1 MAVKEDGVEVVEAAA
16 GVRGSY
22 LTSSIVAV
30 ICFNRLPGGRFI
42 GQPFLGKD
50 RFPIPSNY
58 SVPRFG
64 SMKDLFEKSSQE
76 VIRHTTPLADRM
88 RPQRLEDFVGQE
100 HLLAPGKALFEAVQ
114 KGDLTSMI
122 LWGPPGSG
130 KTTLAHLLAKAMQAD
145 FYTLSAV
152 SSGVAEV
159 RKVLEKA
166 ANNRQLGKRTV
177 LFIDEIHRFNKAQ
190 QDALL
195 HRVEDGTIT
204 LIGATTENPSFE
216 IISPLL
222 SRCQVYTLKPLN
234 EGALARIIDRAL
246 AADAQLRKA
255 NVELSEDTRRA
266 LIQLAAGDGRA
277 ALSALEL
284 AVKLAPVSKDGKR
297 HLTVEH
303 LREAV
308 QKKPLI
314 YDRAGDY
321 HYDTISAFIKSVRG
335 GDPNA
340 ALHYLARMLE
350 AGEDPKFIARRLII
364 LASEDIGNADP
375 LALILATS
383 AFTAVTYIGLPEGEL
398 VLAQATTY
406 LASAPKSNASYKALA
421 AAKKDVAEKP
431 LAPIPLHLRNA
442 PTPLM
447 AREGYGVD
455 YKYPHDYP
463 GHFAEENYLPENL
476 TEALYYR
483 PSSNGVET
491 AMAERLRGWWE
502 KYRRDEST
510 SE

>member
-1 MAVKEDGVEVVEAAA
+1 M
-16 GVRGSY
+16 
-22 LTSSIVAV
+22 
-30 ICFNRLPGGRFI
+30 
-42 GQPFLGKD
+42 
-50 RFPIPSNY
+50 
-58 SVPRFG
+58 
-64 SMKDLFEKSSQE
+64 DLFEEAARETIQQS
-76 VIRHTTPLADRM
+76 TPLADRM

-100 HLLAPGKALFEAVQ
+100 HLLSSGKALFEAWQ
-114 KGDLTSMI
+114 KGGLSSMI
-122 LWGPPGSG
+122 LWGPPGCG
-130 KTTLAHLLAKAMQAD
+130 KTTLAHLLAKAIQAD
-145 FYTLSAV
+145 FFTLSAV

-166 ANNRQLGKRTV
+166 SNNRRLGKRTV

-195 HRVEDGTIT
+195 HSAEDGTIT

-216 IISPLL
+216 VIAPLL

-234 EGALARIIDRAL
+234 DEALGRVIVRAL
-246 AADAQLRKA
+246 ATDAQLKKA
-255 NVELSEDTRRA
+255 NVELEEDSRRA

-284 AVKLAPVSKDGKR
+284 AAKLAPVDAAGKHR
-297 HLTVEH
+297 LTIEH
-303 LREAV
+303 IREAV
-308 QKKPLI
+308 QKKPLL

-375 LALILATS
+375 MALVLATS
-383 AFTAVTYIGLPEGEL
+383 AFTAVTYIGLPEGAL

-406 LASAPKSNASYKALA
+406 LASAPKSNASYMALSA
-421 AAKKDVAEKP
+421 ATKDVREKP
-431 LAPIPLHLRNA
+431 AAPIPLHIRNA

-447 AREGYGVD
+447 AQQGYGVE

-463 GHFAEENYLPENL
+463 GHFVEQNYLPENL
-476 TEALYYR
+476 VDALYYQ
-483 PSSNGVET
+483 PTTNGAE
-491 AMAERLRGWWE
+491 AGIGERLRSWWE
-502 KYRRDEST
+502 KYRRKER
-510 SE
+510 E

>member
-1 MAVKEDGVEVVEAAA
+1 M
-16 GVRGSY
+16 
-22 LTSSIVAV
+22 
-30 ICFNRLPGGRFI
+30 
-42 GQPFLGKD
+42 
-50 RFPIPSNY
+50 
-58 SVPRFG
+58 
-64 SMKDLFEKSSQE
+64 DLFEKSAREMAQQA
-76 VIRHTTPLADRM
+76 TPLADRM

-100 HLLAPGKALFEAVQ
+100 HLLSPGKALFEAQQ
-114 KGDLTSMI
+114 KGDLSSMI
-122 LWGPPGSG
+122 LWGPPGCG
-130 KTTLAHLLAKAMQAD
+130 KTTLANLLAKAMQAD
-145 FYTLSAV
+145 FYILSAV
-152 SSGVAEV
+152 SSGVADL

-166 ANNRQLGKRTV
+166 VNNRRLGKRTV

-195 HRVEDGTIT
+195 HSAEDGTIT

-216 IISPLL
+216 VIAPLL

-234 EGALARIIDRAL
+234 DEALARVIERAR
-246 AADAQLRKA
+246 ATDAQVKKA
-255 NVELSEDTRRA
+255 NVELEEDSRRA

-284 AVKLAPVSKDGKR
+284 AAKLAPVDAAGKR
-297 HLTVEH
+297 QLTVEH
-303 LREAV
+303 IHEAV
-308 QKKPLI
+308 QKKPLL

-375 LALILATS
+375 VALVLATS
-383 AFTAVTYIGLPEGEL
+383 AFTAVTYIGLPEGAL

-406 LASAPKSNASYKALA
+406 LASAPKSNASYKALSA
-421 AAKKDVAEKP
+421 ATNDVREKP
-431 LAPIPLHLRNA
+431 AAPIPLHIRNA

-447 AREGYGVD
+447 AQQGCGVD

-463 GHFAEENYLPENL
+463 GHFVEQNYLPENL
-476 TEALYYR
+476 ADAIYYQ
-483 PSSNGVET
+483 PTANGAEVGIG
-491 AMAERLRGWWE
+491 ERLRIWWE
-502 KYRRDEST
+502 KYRRKV
-510 SE
+510 

>member
-1 MAVKEDGVEVVEAAA
+1 M
-16 GVRGSY
+16 
-22 LTSSIVAV
+22 
-30 ICFNRLPGGRFI
+30 
-42 GQPFLGKD
+42 
-50 RFPIPSNY
+50 
-58 SVPRFG
+58 
-64 SMKDLFEKSSQE
+64 DLFEKSARELAQQA
-76 VIRHTTPLADRM
+76 TPLADRM

-100 HLLAPGKALFEAVQ
+100 HLLSAGKALFEAQQ
-114 KGDLTSMI
+114 KGDLSSMI
-122 LWGPPGSG
+122 LWGPPGCG

-152 SSGVAEV
+152 SSGVAEL

-166 ANNRQLGKRTV
+166 ANNRRLGKRTV

-195 HRVEDGTIT
+195 HSVEDGTVT

-216 IISPLL
+216 VIAPLL

-234 EGALARIIDRAL
+234 DEALERVVDRAL
-246 AADAQLRKA
+246 ATDAQLKKA
-255 NVELSEDTRRA
+255 NVELEKNSRQG

-284 AVKLAPVSKDGKR
+284 AAKLAPADAAGKR

-303 LREAV
+303 IREAV
-308 QKKPLI
+308 QKKPLL

-375 LALILATS
+375 LGLVVATS
-383 AFTAVTYIGLPEGEL
+383 AFTAVTYIGLPEGAL

-406 LASAPKSNASYKALA
+406 LASAPKSNASYKALSA
-421 AAKKDVAEKP
+421 ATNDVREKP
-431 LAPIPLHLRNA
+431 AAPIPLHIRNA

-447 AREGYGVD
+447 AQQGYGVE

-463 GHFAEENYLPENL
+463 GHFVEQNYLPENL
-476 TEALYYR
+476 GDALYYQ
-483 PSSNGVET
+483 PSANGAEAGIV
-491 AMAERLRGWWE
+491 ERLRFWWE
-502 KYRRDEST
+502 KYRKKD
-510 SE
+510 

>member
-1 MAVKEDGVEVVEAAA
+1 M
-16 GVRGSY
+16 
-22 LTSSIVAV
+22 
-30 ICFNRLPGGRFI
+30 
-42 GQPFLGKD
+42 
-50 RFPIPSNY
+50 
-58 SVPRFG
+58 
-64 SMKDLFEKSSQE
+64 DLFEESAREAIQRS
-76 VIRHTTPLADRM
+76 TPLADRM

-100 HLLAPGKALFEAVQ
+100 HLLAPGKALFEALQ
-114 KGDLTSMI
+114 KGDLSSMI
-122 LWGPPGSG
+122 LWGPPGCG

-145 FYTLSAV
+145 FFTLSAV

-166 ANNRQLGKRTV
+166 GNNRRLGKRTV

-195 HRVEDGTIT
+195 HSAEDGTIT

-216 IISPLL
+216 VIAPLL

-234 EGALARIIDRAL
+234 EEALGRVIERAL
-246 AADAQLRKA
+246 AADAQLKKA
-255 NVELSEDTRRA
+255 NVELAEDPRRA

-284 AVKLAPVSKDGKR
+284 AVKLAPVDAAGKR
-297 HLTVEH
+297 RLAVEH
-303 LREAV
+303 IREAV
-308 QKKPLI
+308 QKKPLL

-375 LALILATS
+375 MALVLATS
-383 AFTAVTYIGLPEGEL
+383 AFTAVTYLGLPEGAL

-406 LASAPKSNASYKALA
+406 LASAPKSNASYKALSA
-421 AAKKDVAEKP
+421 ASEDVREKP
-431 LAPIPLHLRNA
+431 AAPIPLHLRNA

-447 AREGYGVD
+447 AQQGYGAE

-463 GHFAEENYLPENL
+463 GHFVEQNYLPENL
-476 TEALYYR
+476 ADALYYI
-483 PSSNGVET
+483 PTTNGAE
-491 AMAERLRGWWE
+491 AAIGERLRDWWE
-502 KYRRDEST
+502 KYRRNTTE
-510 SE
+510 